1 MSNNLVLYALT
12 VVFWGTS
19 WIAITF
25 QLGVVEPEVSVVYR
39 FALAS
44 AVLIG
49 WCWFKGL
56 PMRFGLRAH
65 GIMVAQGALLFS
77 LNYIL
82 FYFAVGYISSG
93 LASVTFSTIVGWN
106 IFFAAVFFGT
116 PIRRRVVVGA
126 VCGLIG
132 MAMVFW
138 EDVFALDLA
147 AGGLIGFALALP
159 ATVIVSLGNMV
170 SAKLQRSG
178 LPVVQ
183 TTAYGV
189 FYGGLLT
196 TIFALARGLPFTF
209 EHTAL
214 YAGTLVFL
222 AVFPTVLGFVF
233 YLTLLGRLGT
243 DRAAYATVLFPIVAL
258 TLSTFFEG
266 FEFTALSLAGVVVVL
281 LGNVIVLGRAWWR
294 RPAAAST

>member
-1 MSNNLVLYALT
+1 MNNLVLYGLT
-12 VVFWGTS
+12 VLFWGTS

-39 FALAS
+39 FAIAS
-44 AVLIG
+44 AVLMG

-65 GIMVAQGALLFS
+65 GIMVLQGVLLFS

-82 FYFAVGYISSG
+82 FYFAVGFIPSG

-106 IFFAAVFFGT
+106 ILFAALFFGT
-116 PIRRRVVVGA
+116 RVRRRVVVGA
-126 VCGLIG
+126 VFGLLG
-132 MAMVFW
+132 MVMVFW
-138 EDVFALDLA
+138 EDLRALDLA
-147 AGGLIGFALALP
+147 AGGLIGFGLALP

-170 SAKLQRSG
+170 SAQLQRNG

-183 TTAYGV
+183 TTAYGLV
-189 FYGGLLT
+189 YGGALT
-196 TIFALARGLPFTF
+196 TLIALVRGLPFTF

-243 DRAAYATVLFPIVAL
+243 DRAAYATVLFPIIAL
-258 TLSTFFEG
+258 TLSTFFEA
-266 FEFTALSLAGVVVVL
+266 FEWTALSLAGVAVVL
-281 LGNVIVLGRAWWR
+281 AGNVIVLGRARHR
-294 RPAAAST
+294 RPATADA

>member
-1 MSNNLVLYALT
+1 MNNLVLYGLT

-39 FALAS
+39 FAIAS
-44 AVLIG
+44 AVLMG

-56 PMRFGLRAH
+56 PMRFGWRAH
-65 GIMVAQGALLFS
+65 RIMLLQGALLFS

-82 FYFAVGYISSG
+82 FYFAVGFIPSG

-106 IFFAAVFFGT
+106 ILFAALFFGT
-116 PIRRRVVVGA
+116 PVRRHVVVGA
-126 VCGLIG
+126 VFGLLG
-132 MAMVFW
+132 MVMVFW
-138 EDVFALDLA
+138 EDLSALDLA
-147 AGGLIGFALALP
+147 AGGLIGFGLALP

-170 SAKLQRSG
+170 SAQLQRSG

-183 TTAYGV
+183 TTAFGLV
-189 FYGGLLT
+189 YGGAMT
-196 TIFALARGLPFTF
+196 TVVALVRGLPFTF

-243 DRAAYATVLFPIVAL
+243 DRAAYATVLFPIIAL
-258 TLSTFFEG
+258 SLSTFFED
-266 FEFTALSLAGVVVVL
+266 FEWTALSLAGVAVVLIGNVVVL
-281 LGNVIVLGRAWWR
+281 GKTWRR
-294 RPAAAST
+294 RPAAASA

>member
-1 MSNNLVLYALT
+1 MNNLVLYALT

-39 FALAS
+39 FAIAS
-44 AVLIG
+44 AVLMG
-49 WCWFKGL
+49 WCLFKGL

-65 GIMVAQGALLFS
+65 RIMMLQGVLLFS

-82 FYFAVGYISSG
+82 FYFAVGFIPSG
-93 LASVTFSTIVGWN
+93 LASVTFSTIIAWN
-106 IFFAAVFFGT
+106 ILFAALFFGT
-116 PIRRRVVVGA
+116 PVRGRVVIGAAFGLVGM
-126 VCGLIG
+126 V
-132 MAMVFW
+132 MVFW
-138 EDVFALDLA
+138 DDVSALDLA
-147 AGGLIGFALALP
+147 SGGLIGFGLALP

-183 TTAYGV
+183 TTAYGLV
-189 FYGGLLT
+189 YGGALT
-196 TIFALARGLPFTF
+196 TLIALARGLPFTF
-209 EHTAL
+209 ENTPL

-243 DRAAYATVLFPIVAL
+243 DRAAYATVLFPIIAL
-258 TLSTFFEG
+258 SLSTLFES
-266 FEFTALSLAGVVVVL
+266 FEWTALSLSGVAVVL
-281 LGNVIVLGRAWWR
+281 LGNVIVLGRVWRR
-294 RPAAAST
+294 RPATASA

>member
-1 MSNNLVLYALT
+1 MNNLVLYGLT

-39 FALAS
+39 FAIAS
-44 AVLIG
+44 AVLMG

-56 PMRFGLRAH
+56 PMRFGWRAH
-65 GIMVAQGALLFS
+65 RIMLLQGALLFS

-82 FYFAVGYISSG
+82 FYFAVGFIPSG

-106 IFFAAVFFGT
+106 ILFAALFFGT
-116 PIRRRVVVGA
+116 PVRRRVVVGA
-126 VCGLIG
+126 VFGLLG
-132 MAMVFW
+132 MVMVFW
-138 EDVFALDLA
+138 EDLSALDLA
-147 AGGLIGFALALP
+147 AGGLIGFGLALP

-170 SAKLQRSG
+170 SAQLQRSG

-183 TTAYGV
+183 TTAFGLV
-189 FYGGLLT
+189 YGGAMT
-196 TIFALARGLPFTF
+196 TVVALVRGLPFTF

-243 DRAAYATVLFPIVAL
+243 DRAAYATVLFPIIAL
-258 TLSTFFEG
+258 SLSTFFED
-266 FEFTALSLAGVVVVL
+266 FEWTALSLAGVAVVLIGNVVVL
-281 LGNVIVLGRAWWR
+281 GKTWRR
-294 RPAAAST
+294 RPAAASA